1 MASKLKLQPNGYLY
15 LVFWQSTKLPVRIP
29 TKIKVSPKDWDKK
42 EGKLINTKLK
52 DINGKPLADQL
63 KKMEGAFQY
72 AIEEYKA
79 GRTFDVKKCYYDRM
93 DITVRAGGV
102 NAPAKFLE
110 YFDKRVKEMAI
121 KPEKGYTGYRLAY
134 NNLLEY
140 LGRKRPFF
148 EDLTVQFFEDFT
160 EFLETKKKYRI
171 GSIRQQVKLLRTIIN
186 EAYIKKLHSN
196 LDHKSFS
203 LSKKYKSEEINN
215 IYLTLDEIDLIH
227 NLNLKD
233 RPELISTRDSFI
245 VGLWTGLRFSDWG
258 KVRSNL
264 IIDGKIRIQ
273 ATKNNN
279 TALIPVH
286 PYVYE
291 VLKKYGGVMPEQL
304 WNAEANLNIKEICR
318 LAGITQPVIKSYTKG
333 GVMEGLKP
341 VPKYSLCSTHTARRS
356 LCTNMIKQKAP
367 VFVVMA
373 ISGHKSLE
381 AFQKYIKLD
390 EIDIADTL
398 DSLPMFRQ
406 PKKQPVK
413 KPKPEVDLS
422 KPAYSRL

>member
-1 MASKLKLQPNGYLY
+1 
-15 LVFWQSTKLPVRIP
+15 
-29 TKIKVSPKDWDKK
+29 
-42 EGKLINTKLK
+42 
-52 DINGKPLADQL
+52 
-63 KKMEGAFQY
+63 MEGAFQY

-79 GRTFDVKKCYYDRM
+79 GRTFDVKKTYYDRM
-93 DITVRAGGV
+93 DITVRAGGM

-110 YFDKRVKEMAI
+110 YFDKRV
-121 KPEKGYTGYRLAY
+121 TGYELAKKPKNFAGYRRTY
-134 NNLLEY
+134 NNLLEF
-140 LGRKRPFF
+140 LGRKRPVF
-148 EDLTVQFFEDFT
+148 ENIDVQFMEDFT
-160 EFLETKKKYRI
+160 AFLQTTKKYRI
-171 GSIRQQVKLLRTIIN
+171 SVIRQDVKYLRAIIN
-186 EAYIKKLHSN
+186 DARKKKLHNNTDYKDFN
-196 LDHKSFS
+196 LGD
-203 LSKKYKSEEINN
+203 KYKAEEINN
-215 IYLTLDEIDLIH
+215 VYLTIEEIDLIH
-227 NLNLKD
+227 NLNLTEHA
-233 RPELISTRDSFI
+233 ELISTRDSFI
-245 VGLWTGLRFSDWG
+245 VGLWTGLRFGDWG
-258 KVRSNL
+258 KVRSDM
-264 IIDGKIRIQ
+264 IVDGKIRIQ

-279 TALIPVH
+279 AARIPVH

-291 VLKKYGGVMPEQL
+291 VLNKNGGVMPEQL
-304 WNAEANLNIKEICR
+304 WNSDANLNIKEICR
-318 LAGITQPVIKSYTKG
+318 LAGIDQPTIKSYTKG

-341 VPKYSLCSTHTARRS
+341 VPKYSLCCTHTARRS

-406 PKKQPVK
+406 PKKRPVK